1 MLATKIFKNQGFIL
15 TTISAN
21 SKIDFVFALMK
32 CNYVAFREQN
42 KRMYLV
48 GERWVRVGE
57 VG

>member
-1 MLATKIFKNQGFIL
+1 M
-15 TTISAN
+15 TTIKVN
-21 SKIDFVFALMK
+21 YIVNLCQFWVVFVIALMK

>member
-1 MLATKIFKNQGFIL
+1 
-15 TTISAN
+15 
-21 SKIDFVFALMK
+21 MK

-57 VG
+57 VGEVVGMYLRLESR